1 MIYYSSNH
9 PNMPQIYNG
18 DPWGTLSSL
27 LLYLNN
33 INNSYSVLTSKDYNS
48 PDIQIQSEVPL
59 PLVAGQSI
67 SIDNNIF
74 VIISSEDNGSNLKA
88 RSSPTMNDYGIFYS
102 DEYAG
107 NSTSITQVGM
117 GFSISQYNESGIIM
131 RGSQSSLVINDSPPY
146 NTDIYTAPLDASA
159 LCNPPVF
166 IGDGNGNGN
175 DSRDVFVNDNGFL
188 SNGNMKWN
196 YQRSNTNNSTD
207 LFINSKIKWH
217 VFTDSQSLHIFFENP
232 NEKSFD
238 GNMNVFG
245 YSYVVSQK
253 NDNHIVSLTA
263 SYQDLNTDCFTHYS
277 TNNEQAFG
285 NITNIFAGKPRNE
298 VYNKPNLYNPSLLN
312 NSIYNDG
319 SYIARSCYMGPYMY
333 SPGYSGNTGHE
344 YQYGNRLY
352 SEFSLYDYDTN
363 AFITTL
369 PGVHFSHNKNM
380 SLYNRKNGSIII
392 SDSFRYINTTIDNS
406 SIFVVINLKHIELKT
421 TGSNSFVKDTDYVVY
436 DVPIVFSLLTY
447 PYIEYN
453 VAGSNNQPEGT

>member
-175 DSRDVFVNDNGFL
+175 DSQDVFVNDNGFL

-207 LFINSKIKWH
+207 LFINSKIK
-217 VFTDSQSLHIFFENP
+217 
-232 NEKSFD
+232 
-238 GNMNVFG
+238 
-245 YSYVVSQK
+245 
-253 NDNHIVSLTA
+253 
-263 SYQDLNTDCFTHYS
+263 
-277 TNNEQAFG
+277 
-285 NITNIFAGKPRNE
+285 
-298 VYNKPNLYNPSLLN
+298 
-312 NSIYNDG
+312 
-319 SYIARSCYMGPYMY
+319 
-333 SPGYSGNTGHE
+333 
-344 YQYGNRLY
+344 
-352 SEFSLYDYDTN
+352 
-363 AFITTL
+363 
-369 PGVHFSHNKNM
+369 
-380 SLYNRKNGSIII
+380 
-392 SDSFRYINTTIDNS
+392 
-406 SIFVVINLKHIELKT
+406 
-421 TGSNSFVKDTDYVVY
+421 
-436 DVPIVFSLLTY
+436 
-447 PYIEYN
+447 
-453 VAGSNNQPEGT
+453 